1 MSSKKIELLA
11 PAGNIEK
18 LETALVYGADSVYM
32 GLEDF
37 SLRANA
43 GNILYDQGRQLQE
56 IKKKYPDRTFYCT
69 LNIFFHQKDIDRLK
83 EKIPCIA
90 EFPFDSFIIS
100 DIGILDL
107 MKKNFPNARFSLSTQ
122 ANCLNAEAV
131 GVYGRMGFDTVILG
145 RETPLSDIR
154 KIKDANPD
162 IRIEAFAHGAMCMA
176 YSGRCLLS
184 SHLAGRSAN
193 EGDCA
198 HACRWNYRLALEE
211 EQRPGVYYPIAE
223 DNGYSMILSSKDMCM
238 IDHLADLKNAGVDS
252 LKIEG
257 RMKSTYYVATV
268 TRAYRKALDALYDP
282 SVEYKSFRDELFNVS
297 HRPYCTGFF
306 YSDRA
311 VEAEDDLNI
320 AATGGYL
327 RDYLFL
333 GTVGDEVKP
342 GIWAVDIKNQITP
355 SGVEFIGPDVLC
367 VRDDK
372 LKVLDENFNETEHI
386 DHCRTGYLRSSIKL
400 EKGWIMRKEVQ
411 KNAF

>member
-18 LETALVYGADSVYM
+18 LETALTYGADAVYM

-43 GNILYDQGRQLQE
+43 GNILYSQADELQA
-56 IKKKYPDRTFYCT
+56 IKRKFPDRTFYCT
-69 LNIFFHQKDIDRLK
+69 VNIFFHQKDIDKLK
-83 EKIPCIA
+83 DRIPDIA
-90 EFPFDSFIIS
+90 RFPFDSFIIS
-100 DIGILDL
+100 DIGILEL
-107 MKKNFPNARFSLSTQ
+107 MKKSFPNARFSLSTQ

-131 GVYGRMGFDTVILG
+131 KVYGKMGFDTVILG
-145 RETPLSDIR
+145 RETPLTEIR
-154 KIKDANPD
+154 KIKDANPG

-193 EGDCA
+193 QGDCA
-198 HACRWNYRLALEE
+198 HTCRWNYRLALEE

-223 DNGYSMILSSKDMCM
+223 DNGYTTILSSKDMCM
-238 IDHLADLKNAGVDS
+238 IDHLADLKDAGVDS

-282 SVEYKSFRDELFNVS
+282 TVEYRSYRDELFNVS

-306 YSDRA
+306 YSDKA
-311 VEAEDDLNI
+311 VEADDDVNI
-320 AATGGYL
+320 AVSDGYL
-327 RDYLFL
+327 RDYMFL
-333 GTVGDEVKP
+333 GTVKQEVKP
-342 GIWAVDIKNQITP
+342 GIWAVDIRNQITAD
-355 SGVEFIGPDVLC
+355 GAEFIGPDVLC
-367 VRDDK
+367 VKDNS
-372 LKVLDENFNETEHI
+372 LKVLDENFNETDHI
-386 DHCRTGYLRSSIKL
+386 DHCRTGYLKSALSLK
-400 EKGWIMRKEVQ
+400 EGWIIRKEVQ
-411 KNAF
+411 K

>member
-18 LETALVYGADSVYM
+18 LETALTYGADAVYM

-43 GNILYDQGRQLQE
+43 GNILYSQADELQA
-56 IKKKYPDRTFYCT
+56 IKRKFPDRTFYCT
-69 LNIFFHQKDIDRLK
+69 VNIFFHQKDIDKLK
-83 EKIPCIA
+83 DRIPDIA
-90 EFPFDSFIIS
+90 RFPLDSFIIS
-100 DIGILDL
+100 DIGILEL
-107 MKKNFPNARFSLSTQ
+107 MKKSFPNARFSLSTQ

-131 GVYGRMGFDTVILG
+131 KVYGKMGFDTVILG
-145 RETPLSDIR
+145 RETPLTEIR
-154 KIKDANPD
+154 KIKDANPG

-193 EGDCA
+193 QGDCA
-198 HACRWNYRLALEE
+198 HTCRWNYRLALEE

-223 DNGYSMILSSKDMCM
+223 DNGYTTILSSKDMCM
-238 IDHLADLKNAGVDS
+238 IDHLADLKDAGVDS

-282 SVEYKSFRDELFNVS
+282 TVEYKSYRDELFNVS

-306 YSDRA
+306 YSDKA
-311 VEAEDDLNI
+311 VEADDDVNI
-320 AATGGYL
+320 AVSDGYL
-327 RDYLFL
+327 RDYMFL
-333 GTVGDEVKP
+333 GTVKQEVKP
-342 GIWAVDIKNQITP
+342 GIWAVDIRNQITAD
-355 SGVEFIGPDVLC
+355 GVEFIGPDVLC
-367 VRDDK
+367 VKDNS
-372 LKVLDENFNETEHI
+372 LKVLDENFNETDHI
-386 DHCRTGYLRSSIKL
+386 DHCRTGYLKSAVSLK
-400 EKGWIMRKEVQ
+400 EGWIIRKEVQ
-411 KNAF
+411 K